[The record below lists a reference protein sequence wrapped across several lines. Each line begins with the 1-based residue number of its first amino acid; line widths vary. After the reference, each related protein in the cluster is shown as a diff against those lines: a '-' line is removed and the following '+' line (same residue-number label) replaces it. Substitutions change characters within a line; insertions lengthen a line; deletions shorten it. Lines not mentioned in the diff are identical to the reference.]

1 MPGCI
6 EDTGQP
12 LPLRQ
17 VADIRLPG
25 TASRFDYQDI
35 DPEARRLYLAHL
47 GASQVQVIDIDRLE
61 PSGSVSGIRD
71 VHGVTVAP
79 DLGRV
84 FATAT
89 GTDQLV
95 AIDTKTLGVIYRVP
109 TGRFPDGVAYDPV
122 HRLVAVSNKDDGS
135 ETIVDASTGRLEAT
149 ITIGREV
156 GNVLFDPDQQ
166 TLVVAV
172 TPPDALALVDP
183 TTGSVTRRIPLSGC
197 HGAHGLA
204 EDRSQRLAFV
214 ACEDNARLAV
224 VDLGQGRQQAILSV
238 GGSPDVLAYDAGLGR
253 LYVASESGVVA
264 VFDTTGSGVH
274 KLAQA
279 HLAAHAHSV
288 SVDPRTHQ
296 VLFPL
301 ERVRGHP
308 VLRVL
313 RP

>member
-156 GNVLFDPDQQ
+156 GNVLFD
-166 TLVVAV
+166 
-172 TPPDALALVDP
+172 DP
-183 TTGSVTRRIPLSGC
+183 TTGWVTRRIPLSGC

-288 SVDPRTHQ
+288 SVDPRTHR

-301 ERVRGHP
+301 ERVGGHP